1 MPNNT
6 SPPGMTVSR
15 NTDILHAYMS
25 GETLEQIGRTHGITR
40 ERVRQIL
47 AKNGI
52 NRRST
57 GESVS
62 LKHARIADARRDDI
76 LAAYRTHG
84 TVLSVIEEF
93 SGQVP
98 SRVVRDVLS
107 EVSVAQRYRS
117 RAPRKRAHTDQSM
130 LAALVR
136 AQDAGATTIKE
147 YTDWRATEGDPDI
160 PSVPLLVMRYGSW
173 RGARAAAGL
182 TTVSTGGDR
191 KSFTDDELYDAVKRF
206 VAACEGSGTYPSAR
220 AYADWSKNVGN
231 VPRLS
236 TVRSRTNRRW
246 VDLVDQQGGRP

>member
-6 SPPGMTVSR
+6 SPPGSTASR
-15 NTDILHAYMS
+15 DTEMFHAYVS
-25 GETLEQIGRTHGITR
+25 GQTLEQIAGTHGITR

-57 GESVS
+57 GETVN
-62 LKHARIADARRDDI
+62 LKHTRIAEARRDDI

-84 TVLSVIEEF
+84 TVLAVIEEF

-107 EVSVAQRYRS
+107 EVPAAQRYRR
-117 RAPRKRAHTDQSM
+117 RAPRQRSHTDASM

-147 YTDWRATEGDPDI
+147 YTGWRAAEGDPDI

-173 RGARAAAGL
+173 RAARAAAGL
-182 TTVSTGGDR
+182 TTTATGGDR